1 MTKEKLISFWIEGS
15 DRDFKSML
23 HMFESKDYHW
33 ALYVGH
39 LVIEKLLKACYVK
52 NVNNQV
58 PFIHD
63 LLKLALK
70 SNLEID
76 EKKRKL
82 LNIITTFNL
91 QAKYDEYKY
100 EFYKKSTKE
109 FASLWIENI
118 KRIREWIKKE
128 LLK

>member
-1 MTKEKLISFWIEGS
+1 MTKEELISFWIESS
-15 DRDFKSML
+15 DRDFVTMEHL
-23 HMFESKDYHW
+23 FESKDYHW
-33 ALYVGH
+33 SLYVGH

-52 NVNNQV
+52 NVNNHV

-63 LLKLALK
+63 LLKLASK
-70 SNLEID
+70 SNLEIN

-100 EFYKKSTKE
+100 EFYKKSTKN

>member
-15 DRDFKSML
+15 DKDFESML

-33 ALYVGH
+33 SLYVGH
-39 LVIEKLLKACYVK
+39 LVIEKLLKAIYVK
-52 NVNNQV
+52 NINNHV

-70 SNLEID
+70 SNIEID
-76 EKKRKL
+76 EKKRRL

-100 EFYKKSTKE
+100 EFYKKSTKD

-128 LLK
+128 LLN